1 MEEEEG
7 DDESALCSLMKG
19 TALRELGQLDAAS
32 SCLQP
37 VRYLPYSRG
46 YWLSLFVVL
55 MNFGEC
61 SVRKSSKIIFVKNNW
76 LSHFRFLS
84 SPLQWSWDSS
94 WIQIILRW
102 GLQGADMLCGE
113 GTLCNSN
120 GCIWAC
126 FAAHYATHRSGYKRI
141 NRHKQL
147 WTSFGGMEALS
158 GFWCQRCTVAG
169 VSN

>member
-1 MEEEEG
+1 
-7 DDESALCSLMKG
+7 
-19 TALRELGQLDAAS
+19 
-32 SCLQP
+32 
-37 VRYLPYSRG
+37 
-46 YWLSLFVVL
+46 

-84 SPLQWSWDSS
+84 SPLQWSWDSL

-126 FAAHYATHRSGYKRI
+126 FVAHYATHRSGYKRI

-169 VSN
+169 VSNSVLRTKASSNWAPQISVQFFWEMTFMDMGLLPSL